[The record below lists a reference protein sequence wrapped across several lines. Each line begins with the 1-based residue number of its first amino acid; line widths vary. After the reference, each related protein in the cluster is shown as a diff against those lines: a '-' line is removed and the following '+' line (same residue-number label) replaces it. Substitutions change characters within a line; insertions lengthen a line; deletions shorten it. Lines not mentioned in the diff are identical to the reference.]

1 MSTGHDLVRRAGAVV
16 FVTDLAAPELAPED
30 AHHLA
35 DVLRLADGEAVVAA
49 DGTGAFRLC
58 RFELGAVTRGRPG
71 KRRAVP
77 ARLVAEGAVSVAPS
91 SEPPVTVGFALPK
104 GERPEWAV
112 QKLTELGVDRIVT
125 FTTARTVVRL
135 DEAAAHRRGEHL
147 RRVAREAAAQ
157 CRRLTLPA
165 VDGPVPYRAVL
176 ATAPPGLAVAEP
188 GGPPPTAATT
198 CILVG
203 PEGGFTPE
211 ELDLAPGL
219 VGLADTVL
227 RAETAAVVA
236 GAFLVAV
243 RAGRL
248 RPA

>member
-1 MSTGHDLVRRAGAVV
+1 LVFVADLDLV
-16 FVTDLAAPELAPED
+16 ELGPDD

-35 DVLRLADGEAVVAA
+35 QVLRLGDGEVVVAA
-49 DGTGAFRLC
+49 DGRGSFRLC
-58 RFELGAVTRGRPG
+58 RLELGAAGPARPGRGR
-71 KRRAVP
+71 VSP
-77 ARLVAEGAVSVAPS
+77 ARLVADGPVTAVPPPS
-91 SEPPVTVGFALPK
+91 PPLTVGFALQK

-125 FTTARTVVRL
+125 FTTARTVVRP
-135 DEAAAHRRGEHL
+135 DEAGAARRNVRL
-147 RRVAREAAAQ
+147 QRIARAAAAQ

-165 VDGPVPYRAVL
+165 IEGPVPYETVL
-176 ATAPPGLAVAEP
+176 AGSAPGLVVAEP
-188 GGPPPTAATT
+188 GGPPMTATT
-198 CILVG
+198 TCVLVG

-211 ELDLAPGL
+211 ELALAPGL

-236 GAFLVAV
+236 GAYLVAL

-248 RPA
+248 HPG